1 MSHDTALCQ
10 MILSCQLLVGNW
22 ADLHANGLHL
32 FNDVGGSGAITPG
45 DVQGFFPLLG
55 FVLPRSPFNPG
66 RDVYFRRFSLAV
78 FMAAATLCHDHDH
91 DHDGG
96 RGGHP

>member
-1 MSHDTALCQ
+1 MSHDTLCE

-45 DVQGFFPLLG
+45 DVQGFFLSSALCRLARDESRQGCLL
-55 FVLPRSPFNPG
+55 
-66 RDVYFRRFSLAV
+66 
-78 FMAAATLCHDHDH
+78 
-91 DHDGG
+91 
-96 RGGHP
+96 